1 MPRRRDP
8 EDEIELTEAEQVT
21 DAETGDDLPEEDRLP
36 WLEAVEEDGDN
47 EGPSMAKLLGALVI
61 GLLAIG
67 LIVGGLFW
75 LGNRNRPGGN
85 GEIIAAPEGDYKV
98 RPDDP
103 GGMNVQGQGDTA
115 IAASEGQAPQGQI
128 DTNRMAEAPVARP
141 GGPVTGRADGPPAA
155 GQQGAAQNQQAPAP
169 ARPAP
174 ATPAPAATGPTIQLG
189 AFSSPAAATRAWT
202 ALSGRFRY
210 LGPLGHSVVPVRSG
224 DRTLYRLRASGP
236 DAAGI
241 CRRLQAAGEG
251 CSPVG

>member
-8 EDEIELTEAEQVT
+8 EDEIELTEADQVT
-21 DAETGDDLPEEDRLP
+21 DADTGGDDLPDEDRLP
-36 WLEAVEEDGDN
+36 WLEAVEEDGD
-47 EGPSMAKLLGALVI
+47 EGGPSMAKLLGALVI

-98 RPDDP
+98 RPDEP
-103 GGMNVQGQGDTA
+103 GGMNVQSEGDTA

-128 DTNRMAEAPVARP
+128 DTNRMAEAPVARA
-141 GGPVTGRADGPPAA
+141 GGPVTGRADGPAA
-155 GQQGAAQNQQAPAP
+155 SGQPGTLQNQQAP
-169 ARPAP
+169 RPAP
-174 ATPAPAATGPTIQLG
+174 AAPAASGPTIQLG

-210 LGPLGHSVVPVRSG
+210 LAPLGHSVVPVRSG

-241 CRRLQAAGEG
+241 CRRLQAAGED